1 MIDGQ
6 VNKASKKDKKTIY
19 DTVDTVKMSELTN
32 NEFNFEIKKLEFTLD
47 VSKHCFVIQEID
59 DELKS

>member
-1 MIDGQ
+1 MIDGEA
-6 VNKASKKDKKTIY
+6 NKASKKDDKTIY
-19 DTVDTVKMSELTN
+19 DTVDTTKMNELMN

-59 DELKS
+59 D